1 MSRKNSMK
9 VAIITVAGI
18 SSRFNVGFEIP
29 QLKAIYFEEDVRNTL
44 FFHLLKKCSFADCI
58 IIVGGYKFDDLK
70 NYIDKNVVTDLKG
83 KIIVVYNEFFQK
95 YSSGYSLFL
104 GLKKSHSF
112 CGLSF
117 YSLIGVLVSYKL
129 SGHKSISS
137 LFLV

>member
-104 GLKKSHSF
+104 GLKKAFDMGSTEIVFAEGDLDVDTESF
-112 CGLSF
+112 FSVTN
-117 YSLIGVLVSYKL
+117 SKKV
-129 SGHKSISS
+129 
-137 LFLV
+137 